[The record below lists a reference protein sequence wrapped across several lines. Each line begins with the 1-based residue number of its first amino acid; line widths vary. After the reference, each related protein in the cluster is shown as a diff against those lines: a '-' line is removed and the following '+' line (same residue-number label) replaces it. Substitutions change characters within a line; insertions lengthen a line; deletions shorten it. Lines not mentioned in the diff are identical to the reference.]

1 MLMNTSSLFNLSGQV
16 SQLIVAAKAPSNE
29 TKDSVKSCISI
40 ETHKKLM
47 DTMETLLACNEEK
60 SDEMLMQ
67 QATRS
72 IKELKLIGEQSSE
85 CVRLLIVNS
94 LSKSEHERTTTSRL
108 LAELHRAERCV
119 GGEALMGALRSLLQ
133 SLSVLES
140 EHHCVKSTLSVYG
153 ARAVC
158 DQIVGLAELASLMR
172 HGAHYPLFFL
182 CMQNMHKL
190 RSPEWLRGQLERS
203 KINLVEMLPSG
214 DRTKDRL
221 IQILEDRELAFV
233 YPMLKIEA
241 SLFDK
246 IHSSL
251 SNDELRLWIEENVP
265 PDTRASNDFIQSLV
279 AW

>member
-1 MLMNTSSLFNLSGQV
+1 
-16 SQLIVAAKAPSNE
+16 
-29 TKDSVKSCISI
+29 
-40 ETHKKLM
+40 
-47 DTMETLLACNEEK
+47 
-60 SDEMLMQ
+60 
-67 QATRS
+67 
-72 IKELKLIGEQSSE
+72 
-85 CVRLLIVNS
+85 
-94 LSKSEHERTTTSRL
+94 
-108 LAELHRAERCV
+108 
-119 GGEALMGALRSLLQ
+119 
-133 SLSVLES
+133 
-140 EHHCVKSTLSVYG
+140 
-153 ARAVC
+153 
-158 DQIVGLAELASLMR
+158 
-172 HGAHYPLFFL
+172 
-182 CMQNMHKL
+182 MQNMHKL